1 MFFFSLSYL
10 FQFAAYN
17 GLTNL
22 QTSINSSDN
31 LGLNSMITISL
42 SFSLTCLYLPPLF
55 YKWMNGFKWPL
66 VISHAF
72 LSVFVLANFY
82 PSNYTLIPASILGG
96 AAMGLLWTYQG
107 NYIIYLYTL
116 KLWKQIHIVIVILPQ
131 YTIKNFKK
139 LFFLIKCY
147 FLKFQILIF

>member
-1 MFFFSLSYL
+1 MTLKNLFFFSLSYL

-116 KLWKQIHIVIVILPQ
+116 KL
-131 YTIKNFKK
+131 
-139 LFFLIKCY
+139 
-147 FLKFQILIF
+147 